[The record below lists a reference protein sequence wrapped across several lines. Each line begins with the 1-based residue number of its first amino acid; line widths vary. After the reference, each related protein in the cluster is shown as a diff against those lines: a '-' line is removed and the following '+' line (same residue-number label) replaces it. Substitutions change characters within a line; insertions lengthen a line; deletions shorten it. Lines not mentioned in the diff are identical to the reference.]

1 MAVQETLSCSSWNEQ
16 FTDSC
21 EEATGVLI
29 DVGEGVLSFFRSV
42 DAETGV
48 GGGVAVA
55 VGGRAV
61 LVEGMAV
68 LVEGMAV
75 LVGGMAVLVGVFCFD
90 LASTVVSTI
99 ASTVASMSTVDVKS
113 EQPMTIIPTINMA

>member
-68 LVEGMAV
+68 LV
-75 LVGGMAVLVGVFCFD
+75 GGMAVLVGVFCFD